1 MPKGSLHNKF
11 NDFGATPTENVW
23 AGIEKSLDNKKKKR
37 VLVIWWSTGL
47 AAAVLVLFGLKSF
60 YNTTTN
66 SKINQHNNN
75 NNISEIDS
83 STKINNEVK
92 IEKIGTNSNIQI
104 VENDQSIVNDTL
116 EEVIKSVGS
125 NIKFSQNSLSKSSP
139 SKSLISKN
147 NSELNIVEENK
158 NLSNYN
164 PILNL
169 KEDKNTLDGT
179 RRTENEI
186 MAIDVPYKLINV
198 IELNKNL
205 NSELVEFVPPK
216 DYKRKWSYSLV
227 AQSNIG
233 FISSEAESDGLANF
247 SLNDPGGNN
256 PPVFNDPYVLKETR
270 PLSLRLG
277 VARELTKRLKIK
289 SGLDLSYVRRHST
302 KLYSEDFIMNNI
314 YSFGIPIGLNYNYLN
329 NKRWNFNV
337 EANFLNDFAFI
348 TRSKSNELPANYSGV
363 ATSSLE
369 SSQISSSISYNYLRG
384 LELINEFDYSLNENI
399 RLTFSPGIKRYF
411 NTAYLFNRKTF
422 VSFNAGLKWRF

>member
-186 MAIDVPYKLINV
+186 MAIDVPYKLM
-198 IELNKNL
+198 
-205 NSELVEFVPPK
+205 F
-216 DYKRKWSYSLV
+216 SY
-227 AQSNIG
+227 
-233 FISSEAESDGLANF
+233 
-247 SLNDPGGNN
+247 
-256 PPVFNDPYVLKETR
+256 
-270 PLSLRLG
+270 
-277 VARELTKRLKIK
+277 
-289 SGLDLSYVRRHST
+289 
-302 KLYSEDFIMNNI
+302 
-314 YSFGIPIGLNYNYLN
+314 
-329 NKRWNFNV
+329 
-337 EANFLNDFAFI
+337 
-348 TRSKSNELPANYSGV
+348 
-363 ATSSLE
+363 
-369 SSQISSSISYNYLRG
+369 
-384 LELINEFDYSLNENI
+384 
-399 RLTFSPGIKRYF
+399 
-411 NTAYLFNRKTF
+411 
-422 VSFNAGLKWRF
+422 